1 MRRVLPL
8 LILAPLL
15 LGSCALAKSTSTAP
29 PPVVIN
35 DGKRTI
41 TVTVMVPAPKKSILN
56 GAATILAALIP
67 FLPL

>member
-1 MRRVLPL
+1 MRRILPL

-15 LGSCALAKSTSTAP
+15 LASCALAKSKPTAP

-35 DGKRTI
+35 DGKRAI
-41 TVTVMVPAPKKSILN
+41 TVTVNVPAPKPSLFN
-56 GAATILAALIP
+56 GVSTILAALIP